1 MRRKPRRRKVKRK
14 RGTKTEGRS
23 VQTSLRNKTFC
34 YLISVAFLF
43 VAGCGGGSPTAPVPP
58 KAKPVPA
65 DAAKTAPAATA
76 AKQPEKKEE
85 VEYAYNPT
93 GKPDPFKPFIQL
105 SPVRESSRKAPL
117 TPLQRYEVSQLKLVA
132 IISTAEGNIALVE
145 DSAGKGFFIK
155 KGTLIGKSDGKV
167 ISILKDKVVIEELYQ
182 DVVGQTKKNEMTI
195 NLHQVEEGVEP

>member
-1 MRRKPRRRKVKRK
+1 
-14 RGTKTEGRS
+14 
-23 VQTSLRNKTFC
+23 
-34 YLISVAFLF
+34 
-43 VAGCGGGSPTAPVPP
+43 
-58 KAKPVPA
+58 
-65 DAAKTAPAATA
+65 
-76 AKQPEKKEE
+76 
-85 VEYAYNPT
+85 
-93 GKPDPFKPFIQL
+93 
-105 SPVRESSRKAPL
+105 
-117 TPLQRYEVSQLKLVA
+117 VSQLKLVA